1 MCVDVR
7 VMFLSVCSDDR
18 TISFCLPERG
28 CTSTSSKRSIS
39 GFAQSHA
46 RRQADRQRAGR
57 LLVVARRAARIDR
70 CRSNCDRDSRGARRW
85 CVLLASVQASKPHSQ
100 VLMRHTTVPEK
111 EFWTID
117 KCFEAKGFGAFS
129 AIVVDEAHLFCSWAT
144 FRPACGRSLVWLRGC
159 LAPKLLLSATV
170 TPMLPW
176 KTVVRVCF
184 FLGLT
189 RLRACRNSI

>member
-1 MCVDVR
+1 
-7 VMFLSVCSDDR
+7 
-18 TISFCLPERG
+18 
-28 CTSTSSKRSIS
+28 
-39 GFAQSHA
+39 
-46 RRQADRQRAGR
+46 
-57 LLVVARRAARIDR
+57 
-70 CRSNCDRDSRGARRW
+70 
-85 CVLLASVQASKPHSQ
+85 
-100 VLMRHTTVPEK
+100 MRHTTVPEK

-170 TPMLPW
+170 TPMQVPW